1 MYNKMMLLHGGKKN
15 RRRSNNILRSRRLRH
30 LSGGYSPSPL
40 SPALFADGGNTY
52 AGDMNYKQTGSF
64 SSNQVGGGY
73 GYSTGANNGV
83 FAGSYPEATSVCTA
97 SQIDGRGGNN
107 ILMGGKRSRNKRR
120 GGSKRSSKKN
130 KRRCGGS
137 KRKGG
142 TKKWRQKGCS
152 TRRSRRKMRGGL
164 ILL

>member
-1 MYNKMMLLHGGKKN
+1 MLLIHGGKKN
-15 RRRSNNILRSRRLRH
+15 RSRHSRQRGSIKSRRLR
-30 LSGGYSPSPL
+30 GGHSPSPL
-40 SPALFADGGNTY
+40 APASFADGGNTY

-83 FAGSYPEATSVCTA
+83 FAGSYPEATNIYTGL
-97 SQIDGRGGNN
+97 QIDGRGGNN
-107 ILMGGKRSRNKRR
+107 ILMGGKRIRSRSKRR
-120 GGSKRSSKKN
+120 GGSKRRSKKN

-152 TRRSRRKMRGGL
+152 TRRSRRNKKGGL
-164 ILL
+164 LLL